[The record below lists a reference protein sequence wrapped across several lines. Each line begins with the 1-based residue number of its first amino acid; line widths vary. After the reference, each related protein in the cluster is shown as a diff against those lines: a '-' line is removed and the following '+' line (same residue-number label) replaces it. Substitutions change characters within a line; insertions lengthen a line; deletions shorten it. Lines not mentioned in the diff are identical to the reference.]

1 MLNRDVILTEYRAD
15 PRNFQRGARIYDQ
28 TLEKQHRLT
37 RDRLGRVDARWER
50 STRNILAS
58 RTALSGLAGVAGG
71 AAVIQLRRY
80 AEQWRD
86 VERRLQSIGVTGA
99 AAQQSLVDL
108 AIRTRSSVGGT
119 AAAVQRLAK
128 STGDGIEITTR
139 RVETLQK
146 LLASG
151 GASGSERA
159 SVSLQL
165 GQALQSGVLSG
176 DEFRSIRENAP
187 VEFLDALAKAAGVT
201 RAELKKFAEDQKLTS
216 AIVLEALDNLASTA
230 DAKFGALAVSGEE
243 AFTVLTAG
251 LVAYAGKVDE
261 TLGATAAVNG
271 AIASLGEYMA
281 GVGEGAETMARAIKV
296 IGVVSLATAGSRRL
310 GALGS
315 AIQKT
320 TVALRADVAAT
331 RQQLA
336 ASRELLAQRRLE
348 KVAADERL
356 RVAQADIRQRALQG
370 NVTKASRLE
379 LERATRAHT
388 KAVNALTG
396 AQTRAL
402 ASTRALT
409 AAQKA
414 AAVTTRAWTATMRV
428 ASGVMAFF
436 GGPVGLAI
444 TGLTLFVSLVAT
456 AKSPVER
463 LDSALSSLQGVSDQA
478 MQSMDRY
485 AEASKR
491 AGEEQERLGG
501 KIGDASQAM
510 LAQSRIEMQDAL
522 RKLEEEQRTLLNDV
536 RGVGI
541 LNNSEITGPLG
552 MLEGELYR
560 LYTQYGGD
568 NVFLSSAIQGLKD
581 LQAGTAD
588 LQQLSV
594 ALNDVRAVGEEAFAA
609 HSAYTSAVADNSGV
623 EAARRSLLSYAQAA
637 GVFKTYV
644 EAINQAEG
652 PFQLRQAYKNLA
664 IAVFDSASASRLLGN
679 EFVVAIADIV
689 KSGALAELQMQ
700 YFRAVLA
707 GNSEEAAILREQIL
721 AATGAA
727 VKLALTPTPDYSG
740 AGKSAAALAE
750 QLGISLNL
758 AQRLANALPKG
769 VGDNIVFD
777 PRDPRYNPE
786 AARLGRIAAGMEEVS
801 RNAGR
806 VSVFDPSR
814 VGSARTPRRT
824 GGGGGS
830 ASSADRD
837 AERNLAAARELLV
850 ENGQKALYIEQELN
864 AERERLRE
872 LLPAL
877 IEMGLA
883 RADAEAVLNAEL
895 ERTEDRL
902 NRVQTAS
909 ERAAEAFAKGV
920 LQDIRAAEDLN
931 DALDKIS
938 KRLLDLAFD
947 RAFDLLAEQFAR
959 IGEGTG
965 QGGGFL
971 GNIFSG
977 LFGGGVEAA
986 TGGLV
991 HGPGTSTS
999 DSIPAW
1005 LSDGEFVIRAASVTP
1020 ETLPMLDAINRGAV
1034 VPRFAGGGQVGRGAS
1049 SATAGALVNVTIH
1062 NHVSNARIETK
1073 PSQDGRGLD
1082 VMVHDVVNDGILGGK
1097 YSKSLGQKF
1106 GNYIPKSQNRFLGKP
1121 MLYFKNHRI
1130 GMI

>member
-444 TGLTLFVSLVAT
+444 TGLTLFVGIMSQLKTPVDRARDSFENLSETIGQLEKVNSDLLTDYDKLEQAQKRLAAAT
-456 AKSPVER
+456 
-463 LDSALSSLQGVSDQA
+463 
-478 MQSMDRY
+478 
-485 AEASKR
+485 R
-491 AGEEQERLGG
+491 AGGEAARTAAQDDVNSIQTRIEANEKLRAAKAL
-501 KIGDASQAM
+501 
-510 LAQSRIEMQDAL
+510 LAQSELVDARNNLAALRRIEQGGALHQLRLENFREQATSRGAGRAWNTPSFDSIKVPQERVEELTDANYEL
-522 RKLEEEQRTLLNDV
+522 AAAARAAGKELTAQEQAILDNRDAVLEAEVQVLN
-536 RGVGI
+536 
-541 LNNSEITGPLG
+541 
-552 MLEGELYR
+552 
-560 LYTQYGGD
+560 
-568 NVFLSSAIQGLKD
+568 F
-581 LQAGTAD
+581 
-588 LQQLSV
+588 
-594 ALNDVRAVGEEAFAA
+594 
-609 HSAYTSAVADNSGV
+609 
-623 EAARRSLLSYAQAA
+623 EAAVRILTQAVPALSTNLDEAA
-637 GVFKTYV
+637 K
-644 EAINQAEG
+644 
-652 PFQLRQAYKNLA
+652 
-664 IAVFDSASASRLLGN
+664 
-679 EFVVAIADIV
+679 
-689 KSGALAELQMQ
+689 LAE
-700 YFRAVLA
+700 
-707 GNSEEAAILREQIL
+707 
-721 AATGAA
+721 
-727 VKLALTPTPDYSG
+727 KLA
-740 AGKSAAALAE
+740 KSAAAA
-750 QLGISLNL
+750 QAGIAGLIAAIPHL
-758 AQRLANALPKG
+758 R
-769 VGDNIVFD
+769 
-777 PRDPRYNPE
+777 E
-786 AARLGRIAAGMEEVS
+786 AARVQEALTQAASDRDAALAHANLLPSGEREEAIARANELYALATDEIDGTADAMRDADKAFEAFTDRAHLNS
-801 RNAGR
+801 L
-806 VSVFDPSR
+806 
-814 VGSARTPRRT
+814 SAQEQAVARQTREYDALREQLEAT
-824 GGGGGS
+824 GASQERLAEAEAAHRQSLANIDERFATHGGGGGS

-877 IEMGLA
+877 IEMGLS

-1106 GNYIPKSQNRFLGKP
+1106 GLRPNAKGT
-1121 MLYFKNHRI
+1121 
-1130 GMI
+1130 